1 MILRNYKFFI
11 SKKKGGEGGITTIAG
26 PGAEAAAK
34 QAVEQNKKVIS
45 KIAHHKQNN

>member
-11 SKKKGGEGGITTIAG
+11 SKKKGGGVTTIAG

-45 KIAHHKQNN
+45 KIAYHKQNN